1 VRWLNVVETVDV
13 MKTGLIGLG
22 VSALWCLEVARQK
35 SHPVLGQVGCLA
47 LLALAL
53 FVGAKTV
60 DEATD
65 ALPALAATAATMMAA
80 GALLGRVDR
89 SDRLRTALREP
100 MHHIGLTTITVLG
113 LVTLGVYSTP
123 ARCAAGI
130 VATTSVLVASV
141 TRIPLKRQAAVGFL
155 GLQILMF
162 PLIAL
167 HAGTLLDVSMEQLA
181 EYSTWF
187 VLVAAGMA
195 AYLARAG
202 RVENVEEREFADA
215 QRRLF
220 ELAGTIAF
228 IATLFVPGWT
238 LPMTLMLVAAGLIL
252 LVHSFEQARLSH
264 AELPIWVSAVWTAAG
279 LGVLAHHDVIPTDRG
294 YAAIILA
301 LASFSLWGF
310 AHVLGQTG
318 RWAIARRPVEQM
330 ALAMPG
336 LATLAALGSEFLL
349 DHVPTGVA
357 SGAVL
362 LASAF
367 WFWRGIEDK
376 ARHFTALAA
385 LHANVALALLW
396 RDLSLSDPQL
406 YLIPLGATILGLVET
421 FRREIPERLRD
432 PLRYLGALVILVSPI
447 TRMLDGQWMAYAT
460 LMLVSMVVILLA
472 IGLRARAILYTGSAF
487 LAGDLVAIVVR
498 GCVDHP
504 QMLWMTGIALGT
516 AVVGLAAYC
525 ERRRDVILARI
536 QTLSAALER
545 WS

>member
-1 VRWLNVVETVDV
+1 
-13 MKTGLIGLG
+13 
-22 VSALWCLEVARQK
+22 
-35 SHPVLGQVGCLA
+35 
-47 LLALAL
+47 
-53 FVGAKTV
+53 
-60 DEATD
+60 
-65 ALPALAATAATMMAA
+65 
-80 GALLGRVDR
+80 
-89 SDRLRTALREP
+89 
-100 MHHIGLTTITVLG
+100 
-113 LVTLGVYSTP
+113 
-123 ARCAAGI
+123 
-130 VATTSVLVASV
+130 
-141 TRIPLKRQAAVGFL
+141 
-155 GLQILMF
+155 
-162 PLIAL
+162 
-167 HAGTLLDVSMEQLA
+167 
-181 EYSTWF
+181 
-187 VLVAAGMA
+187 
-195 AYLARAG
+195 
-202 RVENVEEREFADA
+202 
-215 QRRLF
+215 
-220 ELAGTIAF
+220 
-228 IATLFVPGWT
+228 
-238 LPMTLMLVAAGLIL
+238 
-252 LVHSFEQARLSH
+252 
-264 AELPIWVSAVWTAAG
+264 